1 MSKNVAGCGETIL
14 LSLFGFNLLSNHNWY
29 IDIVHP
35 VGLFLLIV
43 NSRIML
49 RHSSLQLVP
58 RRLCN
63 IHTMS
68 ILNHIAC

>member
-1 MSKNVAGCGETIL
+1 LQVAGRRFCCHYLALISYQTII
-14 LSLFGFNLLSNHNWY
+14 WY